1 MFGLTACFGL
11 GGSGGGNITNQ
22 KEVEYTADDIVY
34 VTDAGETITTVSGRP
49 YTKKNSGTVAVA
61 LACINGYTGPILVG
75 RTPGSVSYTF
85 KYNGTNV
92 VDKYGTLT
100 VDGKDWYYSLNIGF
114 MHGNALDFYKKLP
127 IYCSKKGTAEEVA
140 KELIAIMDKGKIET
154 LISTVEQLKAIAN
167 TAGNYSLVNDIDLGG
182 ESNWQPI
189 ENFSGCLNGNGH
201 SVKNLT
207 INAVNAENIGL
218 FAIVSGTVENLKIE
232 NAQITSRGDIGKAGI
247 VASTNSGT
255 IKNVIVN
262 GSVIAEYYDNVGGI
276 VGYNNNGF
284 ISNCENQALVTG
296 NNNVGGIAGYVCVN
310 GDNKANS
317 NVNNGEISGKSN
329 VGGVFGYLTS
339 QTKKTDNNF
348 SYALSENTNNNSVNG
363 KSNVGGVIGNITP
376 AGQYTSNWNGLGFFT
391 LSVFTNNGEVVSTG
405 DCVGGIVGYADR
417 LSEITV
423 SENNSNISGG
433 NFVGGYVGK
442 SGGTTIKIAKNNSV
456 ITGKGYVGGIAGY
469 AGKIDNATNNGEIV
483 SIAIIV
489 ENGASKSYVGGI
501 AGYCTSITNS
511 KNTINITVANA
522 GSFVG
527 GLVGYL
533 RVDGNEQ
540 LSGNENLG
548 NVQGKDSV
556 GGIVGYAT
564 MSTKRTDNNFNYSFS
579 NNVNNGSVSGTSEVG
594 GIVGNLVGAG
604 KHSSNWYGL
613 GYFDVSL
620 CENNAEI
627 VGSGNNVGGIF
638 GYAIR
643 LATMTVSENNA
654 DIIGSNYVGG
664 YVGNARESNIKLAI
678 NNNSIFGK
686 GYVGGIAGVAGK
698 LENCT
703 NNGIVNSTGVI
714 VEDSTSMAYVGGLVG
729 YCTGLANCINNSDIS
744 VATGGQYV
752 GGLAGF
758 ISFSSDNQINDN
770 QNYGKI
776 SGSKY
781 TGGIAGYMQSATV
794 KTDNNYT
801 RSISTNKNCGIV
813 RGTEYVAGIFG
824 YVYGAGRYSSNWYGV
839 CNIIITYC
847 ENEAEI
853 TGSSYVGGI
862 VGGYTRLKTDANLMD
877 TNTTLYGEKLGQ

>member
-1 MFGLTACFGL
+1 MKKRNLWITIIMLILSLCLTVGLTACGGDDNGGNNGNKNEKSFTINCPTEMMAGDRIEITITKSSESL
-11 GGSGGGNITNQ
+11 ELYHDDYEWKIVGENTVGGSFEFEDLDKNDNYTN
-22 KEVEYTADDIVY
+22 KFFRA
-34 VTDAGETITTVSGRP
+34 TTP
-49 YTKKNSGTVAVA
+49 GTVQIQA
-61 LACINGYTGPILVG
+61 INT
-75 RTPGSVSYTF
+75 TS
-85 KYNGTNV
+85 
-92 VDKYGTLT
+92 GTLT
-100 VDGKDWYYSLNIGF
+100 SNIVEITVK
-114 MHGNALDFYKKLP
+114 GNF
-127 IYCSKKGTAEEVA
+127 IN
-140 KELIAIMDKGKIET
+140 
-154 LISTVEQLKAIAN
+154 TVEDLKAIAN
-167 TAGNYSLVNDIDLGG
+167 TNKSYILGATIDLSG
-182 ESNWQPI
+182 ESNWTPI
-189 ENFSGCLNGNGH
+189 EGFTGTLSGGGYDI
-201 SVKNLT
+201 VNLT
-207 INAVNAENIGL
+207 IDSVNGENLGL
-218 FAIVSGTVENLKIE
+218 FGNLQGTVQNLKIE

-247 VASTNSGT
+247 VAGTNSGT

-262 GSVIAEYYDNVGGI
+262 GSVVAEYYDNVGGI

-310 GDNKANS
+310 GDNKANC

-329 VGGVFGYLTS
+329 IGGIFGYLTS
-339 QTKKTDNNF
+339 QTKKTDDNF

-376 AGQYTSNWNGLGFFT
+376 AGKYSSSWTGLGYFT
-391 LSVFTNNGEVVSTG
+391 ISVFENNGEVISTG
-405 DCVGGIVGYADR
+405 DCVGGIIGYADR

-423 SENNSNISGG
+423 SENNANITGS

-469 AGKIDNATNNGEIV
+469 AGKIDSATNNGDIV
-483 SIAIIV
+483 STAIIV
-489 ENGASKSYVGGI
+489 EDGASRSYVGGI

-511 KNTINITVANA
+511 KNTTNIVVANA

-533 RVDGNEQ
+533 KINGNEQ
-540 LSGNENLG
+540 LNGNENLG
-548 NVQGKDSV
+548 DVQGKDSV

-564 MSTKRTDNNFNYSFS
+564 MSTKKTDDNFNYSFA
-579 NNVNNGSVSGTSEVG
+579 NNVNNGSVSGTSEIG

-604 KHSSNWYGL
+604 KYSSSWTGL

-620 CENNAEI
+620 CENNAEV
-627 VGSGNNVGGIF
+627 VGTGNNVGGIF
-638 GYAIR
+638 GYATR

-654 DIIGSNYVGG
+654 DIKGNNYVGG
-664 YVGNARESNIKLAI
+664 YVGNAGGANIKLAI
-678 NNNSIFGK
+678 NNNSISGK

-714 VEDSTSMAYVGGLVG
+714 VENSASMSYVGGIVG
-729 YCTGLANCINNSDIS
+729 YCTALVNCINNSDIS

-758 ISFSSDNQINDN
+758 ISFSSNNQINDN

-781 TGGIAGYMQSATV
+781 TGGIAGYIQSTTV
-794 KTDNNYT
+794 KTDDNYT
-801 RSISTNKNCGIV
+801 RTVSANKNCGTV
-813 RGTEYVAGIFG
+813 QGTEYVAGVFG
-824 YVYGAGRYSSNWYGV
+824 YVYGAGKYSSSWVGL
-839 CNIIITYC
+839 CSIIITYC

-853 TGSSYVGGI
+853 AGSSYVGGI